1 MKKVL
6 IFIFFGVFL
15 SGCSIQQL
23 AIRSMAG
30 LMNNGFDVLNEEQD
44 LDLAEKSIASNLKL
58 LEAMLKD
65 DSDNKNLLLLACMG
79 YTSYTIGF
87 VEDIS
92 QDRARLFYLRAKEYG
107 MQLLKKNNDFLKT
120 VDGSPDDFTL
130 SLKTFSKNDIPAI
143 FWTALSWGSYVSISL
158 TDPEALADLP
168 KIEAMM
174 KFVSEID
181 SSYYYGGSHFF
192 LGALYGSRP
201 NMFGGDPIESKKRFE
216 KCLDINGGKFLMT
229 YVYYARTYAV
239 QIQDR
244 EFFNELLTKVDEA
257 SIDILPE
264 ARLSNAIAK
273 KKAENLRNIINELF

>member
-1 MKKVL
+1 MKKFL
-6 IFIFFGVFL
+6 IYIFFSVFI
-15 SGCSIQQL
+15 SGCSLQQL

-65 DSDNKNLLLLACMG
+65 NRENENLLLLTCMG

-87 VEDIS
+87 VEDVS

-107 MQLLKKNNDFLKT
+107 MLLLKKNNKFSKT
-120 VDGSPDDFTL
+120 VDGSPDDFSL
-130 SLKTFSKNDIPAI
+130 SLITFSKNDIPAI

-174 KFVSEID
+174 KFVSEVD

-201 NMFGGDPIESKKRFE
+201 KMFGGDPVESKKHFD

-239 QIQDR
+239 QVQDQ
-244 EFFNELLTKVDEA
+244 EFFNQLLTKVDEA
-257 SIDILPE
+257 SIDVLPE

-273 KKAENLRNIINELF
+273 KKAENLRNLTYELF

>member
-1 MKKVL
+1 MKKLL
-6 IFIFFGVFL
+6 IFVLVSVFI

-65 DSDNKNLLLLACMG
+65 DSDNENLLLLTCMG

-87 VEDIS
+87 VEDVS

-107 MQLLKKNNDFLKT
+107 MQILKKNNNFSKT

-130 SLKTFSKNDIPAI
+130 SLKNFSKNDIPAI
-143 FWTALSWGSYVSISL
+143 FWTALSWGSYVSLSL

-174 KFVSEID
+174 KFVAELD
-181 SSYYYGGSHFF
+181 SNYYYGGSHFF

-201 NMFGGDPIESKKRFE
+201 KMFGGDPIESKKHFD
-216 KCLDINGGKFLMT
+216 KCLAINGGKFLMT
-229 YVYYARTYAV
+229 YVYYARTYTV
-239 QIQDR
+239 QVQDQ
-244 EFFNELLTKVDEA
+244 EYFNQLLNKVDEA
-257 SIDILPE
+257 SIDVLPE

-273 KKAENLRNIINELF
+273 KKAENLRNLTNELF